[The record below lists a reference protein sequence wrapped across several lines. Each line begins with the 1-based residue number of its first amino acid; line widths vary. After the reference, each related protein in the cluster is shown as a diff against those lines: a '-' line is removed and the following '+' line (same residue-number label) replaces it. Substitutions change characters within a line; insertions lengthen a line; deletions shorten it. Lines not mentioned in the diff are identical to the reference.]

1 MSETAVWFDL
11 DGTLLQHERTFDAFV
26 RDALV
31 ASGVVNPPEQAHDV
45 FAERIFGAL
54 ERCEDD
60 PIERAFEAV
69 DAQLGIDV
77 DTAAAADAYREI
89 EVDGTTLADGARET
103 IDAAAERA
111 AAVGV
116 LSNGEGDLQRA
127 KLDAHDLADAFDA
140 VVISN
145 EVGARKP
152 DPEIF
157 ATAADR
163 LSANGVDAAE
173 HVFVADEYETDI
185 GPAEQAGWS
194 AIHVRNDEGPSGS
207 VNRVGS
213 LGTLLL

>member
-1 MSETAVWFDL
+1 MSDTAVWFDL

-31 ASGVVNPPEQAHDV
+31 ASGAVNPPEQAHDV
-45 FAERIFGAL
+45 FAERIFSAL
-54 ERCEDD
+54 ERCEDQ
-60 PIERAFEAV
+60 PIQRAFEAV
-69 DAQLGIDV
+69 EAQLGVDV
-77 DTAAAADAYREI
+77 DAAAAADAYREI
-89 EVDGTTLADGARET
+89 EVEGTTLADGAQET
-103 IDAAAERA
+103 IETAADRA
-111 AAVGV
+111 AAVGL
-116 LSNGEGDLQRA
+116 LSNGEGQLQRA
-127 KLDAHDLADAFDA
+127 KLTAHGLEDAFDA

-157 ATAADR
+157 AIAEDR
-163 LSANGVDAAE
+163 LADAGAEAAE

-194 AIHVRNDEGPSGS
+194 AIHVRNDDGPAGS

-213 LGTLLL
+213 LATLLL